1 MTNTPDELRAW
12 AKGSL
17 PLEAATE
24 LLLRAFGGRFAQPG
38 WPWMVHDAEYG
49 NTYIDFDAIPASLG
63 GLSGGEQR
71 FLNIAASLGGGW
83 PVILNDVLPGLDR
96 NLLDLVLAAAAHAAG
111 SHQGT
116 VVVDNPDGSMRFDH
130 PPTLYPWPES
140 AQNRL
145 RVIDGGQD

>member
-17 PLEAATE
+17 PVEAATE
-24 LLLRAFGGRFAQPG
+24 LLLRAFSGRFAQPG
-38 WPWMVHDAEYG
+38 WPWMMDDQEDG
-49 NTYIDFDAIPASLG
+49 TYIDFDAIPVHLG
-63 GLSGGEQR
+63 GLSGGEKR
-71 FLNIAASLGGGW
+71 FLNIAASLGGSW

-96 NLLDLVLAAAAHAAG
+96 DLLDLVLAAAAHAAG

-116 VVVDNPDGSMRFDH
+116 VIVENPDGSMRFDH
-130 PPTLYPWPES
+130 PGTLHPWPAT

-145 RVIDGGQD
+145 RVIDGGQP